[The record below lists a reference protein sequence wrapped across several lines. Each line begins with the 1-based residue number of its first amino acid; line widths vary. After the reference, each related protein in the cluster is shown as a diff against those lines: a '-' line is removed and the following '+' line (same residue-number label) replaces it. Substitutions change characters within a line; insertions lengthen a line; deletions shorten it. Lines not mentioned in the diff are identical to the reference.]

1 MDKNIFD
8 ITPQP
13 DPRPG
18 GNCYCGDAY
27 KPLMNR
33 LFDMHLDSDCD
44 CADNLTSSWIQI
56 RKIIDE
62 SMEKRDRSVSIYIN
76 PENGISVNVNPWPDY
91 EDLYEM
97 YKDGWM

>member
-13 DPRPG
+13 DPRPE
-18 GNCYCGDAY
+18 Y
-27 KPLMNR
+27 
-33 LFDMHLDSDCD
+33 SDCD

-62 SMEKRDRSVSIYIN
+62 GMEKRDRSVSIYIN
-76 PENGISVNVNPWPDY
+76 SESEINVIAYPFIVYD
-91 EDLYEM
+91 
-97 YKDGWM
+97 KD

>member
-13 DPRPG
+13 DPI
-18 GNCYCGDAY
+18 DT
-27 KPLMNR
+27 
-33 LFDMHLDSDCD
+33 HLDSDCD

-62 SMEKRDRSVSIYIN
+62 GMKKRDRSVSIYIN
-76 PENGISVNVNPWPDY
+76 SESEINAIVYPFIVYDKE
-91 EDLYEM
+91 
-97 YKDGWM
+97 

>member
-13 DPRPG
+13 DPRPE
-18 GNCYCGDAY
+18 GNCCCGDAY

-62 SMEKRDRSVSIYIN
+62 GMEKRDRSVSIYIH
-76 PENGISVNVNPWPDY
+76 PESGINVSVYPFNVYDK
-91 EDLYEM
+91 E
-97 YKDGWM
+97 